1 MRGAINSVLA
11 DDHDEHAIAVD
22 ILVLGV
28 AGIRHLKSQGCVKTW
43 DACINQLLQRLI
55 ALSAHSGDGTLL
67 CLGHTGHCA
76 WMD

>member
-1 MRGAINSVLA
+1 MRATFWERTPGLLIYVLHREVDLMRGAINSVLA

-43 DACINQLLQRLI
+43 DACINQLL
-55 ALSAHSGDGTLL
+55 
-67 CLGHTGHCA
+67 
-76 WMD
+76 